1 MKEIIKTLSLLFTSC
16 CYTEQELKEMGVQL

>member
-16 CYTEQELKEMGVQL
+16 CYDKDELKEMGVQL